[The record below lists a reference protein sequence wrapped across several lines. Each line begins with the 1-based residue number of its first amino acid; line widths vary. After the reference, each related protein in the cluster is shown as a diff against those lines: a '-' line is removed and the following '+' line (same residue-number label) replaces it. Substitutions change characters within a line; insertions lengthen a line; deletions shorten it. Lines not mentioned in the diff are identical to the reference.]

1 MSKPDFSYKYHYSVI
16 IINFRHQAIQKITNI
31 YYNQTMHRRFT
42 LTFTFSWATRRIGF
56 WTFELHCIS
65 FFSLSLSLHYDWQE
79 GWTMHHFF
87 LTFTF
92 STTWLTRG
100 MDIGSRCV
108 PSAAIVQTERH
119 WSDLRIDDHHSLTST
134 QASQCWSFQRKSHNS
149 ALNFGLTKMPKWT
162 NHFSA
167 WCLVLMRK

>member
-1 MSKPDFSYKYHYSVI
+1 MSKPDFSYKYHYSDI

-31 YYNQTMHRRFT
+31 YCNQTMHRRFT

-56 WTFELHCIS
+56 WTLELHCIS
-65 FFSLSLSLHYDWQE
+65 
-79 GWTMHHFF
+79 FF

-100 MDIGSRCV
+100 MDIGSGCV

-134 QASQCWSFQRKSHNS
+134 QASQCWSFKRKPQNS
-149 ALNFGLTKMPKWT
+149 TLSFGLNKKSQNEPTTFLLDTLYKWENKVQCT
-162 NHFSA
+162 VNQG
-167 WCLVLMRK
+167 L